1 MDADEWMVSNIGTNY
16 SMAFPQVHGWFRASH
31 ILSYDGESSDA
42 WGEVR
47 GPPCG
52 VVQEEQEEN
61 DKNEG
66 GDQLHSVA

>member
-1 MDADEWMVSNIGTNY
+1 MDADGWMVSNIGTNHI
-16 SMAFPQVHGWFRASH
+16 MTFPQVHGWFRAFH

-52 VVQEEQEEN
+52 DVQEEKKDDEE
-61 DKNEG
+61 EESG
-66 GDQLHSVA
+66 RQLHSVK